1 MNSLF
6 NLYTICDIFMNY
18 NAYDTCKLYNVLS
31 G

>member
-6 NLYTICDIFMNY
+6 NLYTIYDIFMNN